1 MSTSQAFFFFL
12 DKLLLNT
19 FDEKEK

>member
-1 MSTSQAFFFFL
+1 MSTSQAFFFFV